1 VHHPFWTD
9 CIRIPG
15 VTPKTFWV
23 FGFFYQRSWQVPLRY
38 GIRATCIAPRCG
50 AYDTVM
56 NYEKVGHKLCLGRQA
71 CDSQAIL
78 WLQERIQL
86 DGYDVNLWI
95 AEHNEKAIAFLS
107 SPRLCRLLFYMLDDK
122 LQLATTFD
130 AIASSCK
137 KLYYFIHP
145 EAKLSITNIGLSI
158 QHGILSCG
166 ADMRSLLEVMG
177 QIFTPQIIESCT
189 WPESMKKDLSGQVH
203 KFMASLTESAF
214 EATRKT
220 MLYLPSGEFLPDI
233 ALAARNKELVQ
244 QLESIVINW
253 TRQIKEV
260 VNSYDNAH
268 QTEVPGPLEEILFWR
283 SRREDLFGILQQL
296 QRGDVRQVIHVLDVS
311 KSSYLTRFMSLAK
324 KIHDNSIEANDN
336 IRFLEHLV
344 SPCTTLSNSGPFGN
358 LNG

>member
-1 VHHPFWTD
+1 
-9 CIRIPG
+9 
-15 VTPKTFWV
+15 
-23 FGFFYQRSWQVPLRY
+23 
-38 GIRATCIAPRCG
+38 
-50 AYDTVM
+50 
-56 NYEKVGHKLCLGRQA
+56 
-71 CDSQAIL
+71 
-78 WLQERIQL
+78 
-86 DGYDVNLWI
+86 
-95 AEHNEKAIAFLS
+95 
-107 SPRLCRLLFYMLDDK
+107 
-122 LQLATTFD
+122 
-130 AIASSCK
+130 
-137 KLYYFIHP
+137 
-145 EAKLSITNIGLSI
+145 
-158 QHGILSCG
+158 
-166 ADMRSLLEVMG
+166 MG